1 MLDGIIDIIKKQLS
15 KKPEVAEQEEQIQKP
30 TEEDLDI
37 SGRIEI
43 LFNAS
48 SGDFSVESEIY
59 EISEETINT
68 LALLLMHIAAGE
80 LAPFVTQGLSV
91 WAGEDEDKLQFNI
104 KLAEHIEYLNS
115 QVINFNKKDKNVAVS
130 ASDVFNTIRH
140 SE

>member
-91 WAGEDEDKLQFNI
+91 WAGEDKDKLQFNI

>member
-1 MLDGIIDIIKKQLS
+1 
-15 KKPEVAEQEEQIQKP
+15 
-30 TEEDLDI
+30 
-37 SGRIEI
+37 
-43 LFNAS
+43 
-48 SGDFSVESEIY
+48 
-59 EISEETINT
+59 
-68 LALLLMHIAAGE
+68 MHIAAGE

>member
-115 QVINFNKKDKNVAVS
+115 QVVNFNKKDKNVAVS
-130 ASDVFNTIRH
+130 ASDVFSTIRH

>member
-30 TEEDLDI
+30 TEEELDI

-59 EISEETINT
+59 EISKETINT

>member
-15 KKPEVAEQEEQIQKP
+15 KKPAVAEQEEQIQTP
-30 TEEDLDI
+30 TEKELNI

>member
-30 TEEDLDI
+30 TEKELNI